1 MSLSNVRSNGRVV
14 VVFCLSFLFTAPS
27 LSAGPVVPSNL
38 PPEYGKVIYRL
49 NETSPNQLY
58 IIGMSHRDA
67 LTGSKRSNTVKVQAE
82 VYRLGDWLIHHAGLE
97 LLLPEGYMEDNSGR
111 RVVNLVRNNTEAGCA
126 PLRDIKTLENILSDT
141 STFINAEKL
150 LKRYHALSMRQVEDP
165 QLYNSVR
172 DALYKL
178 VNGKSDSCDV
188 AALRSEVD
196 YWEDRRTAAIL
207 QKIPGI
213 IDHEFEEGD
222 IHRKQA
228 ILTIGMFHLHTIMD
242 YLNQHQIDIQPPP
255 EYSKEGRY
263 TAELN
268 LLKENF
274 GVTILLPRELLND
287 QRVLEL
293 NKLDKG
299 LSVSR

>member
-1 MSLSNVRSNGRVV
+1 MSLGNTRVCVIFFV
-14 VVFCLSFLFTAPS
+14 VLCPS
-27 LSAGPVVPSNL
+27 LFFSASSFSATQVNL
-38 PPEYGKVIYRL
+38 SDLPLEYGKVIYRF
-49 NETSPNQLY
+49 NEASPNQLF
-58 IIGMSHRDA
+58 IIGMSHPDA

-82 VYRLGDWLIHHAGLE
+82 VYRLGDWLIHQAGLE
-97 LLLPEGYMEDNSGR
+97 LLLPEGYMEKNPRKMEPNRLG
-111 RVVNLVRNNTEAGCA
+111 NNTQAACA
-126 PLRDIKTLENILSDT
+126 PLRDIKTLEDTLSDT
-141 STFINAEKL
+141 STFVNAEKL
-150 LKRYHALSMRQVEDP
+150 LKKYHTLSMRQVEDS

-213 IDHEFEEGD
+213 IDQEFEEGD
-222 IHRKQA
+222 IHRKEA

-299 LSVSR
+299 LSISR